1 MTAARFGQAAWLFP
15 AVLAVHVAEEAQG
28 FAGWARRHAWAGYRD
43 GDFAVVNTVGLAGTV
58 AATLLAVRTRRR
70 RVFLAYHAGMV
81 SAQAIW
87 NTVFHAGA
95 TAAYR
100 EYSPGVVSAMALF
113 PATWLLLT
121 RAAIRQGRLS
131 RPDAWRSV
139 ALGAPVHAATV
150 AQQVYGVG
158 RRRPD
163 RRAPRR
169 ALARSHPH
177 LLQGGDGRAPG
188 IRAVPPVTTGTI
200 RRAVNL
206 VAGRTV

>member
-1 MTAARFGQAAWLFP
+1 MTATRFGQAAWLFP
-15 AVLAVHVAEEAQG
+15 AVLAVHVAEEAPG

-43 GDFAVVNTVGLAGTV
+43 GDFAVVITVGLAGTV
-58 AATLLAVRTRRR
+58 AATLLAGRTRRR

-81 SAQAIW
+81 SAHAIW

-121 RAAIRQGRLS
+121 RAAIREGRLS
-131 RPDAWRSV
+131 RRDAWRSV
-139 ALGAPVHAATV
+139 ACEHRCTPRRSPSRSAWWGA
-150 AQQVYGVG
+150 GG
-158 RRRPD
+158 RTA
-163 RRAPRR
+163 APRR

-188 IRAVPPVTTGTI
+188 IRA
-200 RRAVNL
+200 A
-206 VAGRTV
+206 TVGLPAFVRCHP